1 MRKFI
6 NIYSHSSNYLK
17 KLNFKQRS
25 IKLLEVRRFVMD
37 LPILKTTIFQLLNY
51 TEDIE
56 EIIYYEQ
63 LETLSYWVLEYCAA
77 VNHMMHWIT
86 CNKSHGKQFFDIL
99 KAGIC
104 QKYQDF

>member
-63 LETLSYWVLEYCAA
+63 LETLSY
-77 VNHMMHWIT
+77 
-86 CNKSHGKQFFDIL
+86 
-99 KAGIC
+99 
-104 QKYQDF
+104 